1 MTDDICGAET
11 TSGNA
16 CQNPAGEDGSCWI
29 PSHNDPDAENP
40 HGRPSKLDE
49 RRDDIMAAAE
59 RGLTLEGIAR
69 TAGVGVSTLREWRT
83 EHDDFSA
90 ALKRARARA
99 EADLIQDAS
108 AEFVLERSYD
118 YTKSQEVELSG
129 EVGLPTSLSD
139 EEKEL
144 LDDAFGE
151 PDEDE

>member
-1 MTDDICGAET
+1 MSDDICGAET
-11 TSGNA
+11 TSDKP

-40 HGRPSKLDE
+40 HGRPSKLED
-49 RRDDIMAAAE
+49 RREDIMEAAE

-69 TAGVGVSTLREWRT
+69 AAGVGVSTLREWRT
-83 EHDDFSA
+83 KHDDFSA

-99 EADLIQDAS
+99 EVDLIEDAS

-129 EVGLPTSLSD
+129 EVGLSTSLSED
-139 EEKEL
+139 EKEL
-144 LDDAFGE
+144 LDEAFGSADG
-151 PDEDE
+151 DE